1 MNGLPGRVARIVR
14 ETPQRIALVDGARSI
29 DYGQFWRQAQAFAVR
44 LREQGLTEGERLALL
59 LPNRI
64 EAAVACYGG
73 WLAGA
78 VVVPLNVQARERDF
92 APWLRHCGARH
103 VVYEQGHRDAELA
116 LDRIGYSGSRTVL
129 ADAEPLLKPPAEAQA
144 AAPEIRTIRDG
155 DTALILYTSG
165 TTGAPK
171 GVMLSHANLAANAE
185 SVAAYLELGPE
196 DRVLSVLAFYYAYG
210 ASVLH
215 THLISGACVVLAP
228 NLLFPHLLLQAL
240 SQERATGFSGV
251 PSTYAL
257 LLQHTALGEYDFPS
271 LRYLT
276 QAGGAMSPQLTQ
288 RLRAALPKPRLFVM
302 YGQTEATSR
311 ISWLPPEKLD
321 EKPGS
326 VGIPVQGVRWK
337 ILHEDGSPAGVGD
350 SGEVWVQGPNV
361 MQGYWGNAAATA
373 DVLAEGWLRTGDIG
387 YLDEDGY
394 LFLLGRRSDMIKTGA
409 HRVHPTDVEEA
420 IAEMPGVTEV
430 AVVGVEDKIL
440 GQAIKAFVV
449 ASDLPPRAE
458 ERIKAHCRARL
469 APYKIPRHVAF
480 VDALPRTASG
490 KVRRVQLMELE
501 STP

>member
-1 MNGLPGRVARIVR
+1 MNGLPGRVALIAGQ
-14 ETPQRIALVDGARSI
+14 TPQRTALVDGLRRI
-29 DYGQFWRQAQAFAVR
+29 DYGQFWRQAQSFAAH
-44 LREQGLTEGERLALL
+44 LRGQGLTRGQRLALL

-78 VVVPLNVQARERDF
+78 VVVPLNVQARARDF
-92 APWLRHCGARH
+92 APWLRHSGACH
-103 VVYEQGHRDAELA
+103 VVHEQGHRDAELA
-116 LDRIGYSGSRTVL
+116 LDEIGYGGGRTVL
-129 ADAEPLLKPPAEAQA
+129 ADGEPLCPQQ
-144 AAPEIRTIRDG
+144 PENEGFEFQPLHDS

-185 SVAAYLELGPE
+185 AVVAYLELGPE
-196 DRVLSVLAFYYAYG
+196 DRVLSVLPFYYAYG

-228 NLLFPHLLLQAL
+228 NLMFPHLVLQAL
-240 SQERATGFSGV
+240 AQEGATGFSGV

-257 LLQHTALGEYDFPS
+257 LLQHTALGEYDFSS

-276 QAGGAMSPQLTQ
+276 QAGGAMSPQLTT
-288 RLRAALPKPRLFVM
+288 RLRAALPHPRLFVM

-321 EKPGS
+321 EKLGS
-326 VGIPVQGVRWK
+326 VGIPVQGLQWK
-337 ILHEDGSPAGVGD
+337 ILREDGSVAAAGD

-361 MQGYWGNAAATA
+361 MQGYWENAAATA
-373 DVLAEGWLRTGDIG
+373 SVLAEGWLRTGDIG
-387 YLDEDGY
+387 YLDPDGY
-394 LFLLGRRSDMIKTGA
+394 LFLQGRRSDMIKTGA
-409 HRVHPTDVEEA
+409 HRVHPTDIEEV
-420 IAEMPGVTEV
+420 IAEIPGVNEV
-430 AVVGVEDKIL
+430 AVVGVEDEIL
-440 GQAIKAFVV
+440 GQVIKAFVV

-458 ERIKAHCRARL
+458 DRIKAHCRARL

-490 KVRRVQLMELE
+490 KVRRVQLMELQ